1 MRFKMNLQLFSD
13 ETTMDFGDADT
24 GTEVAEELTAEQG
37 DDFLSGL
44 DEADATGAERHGAE
58 GKGIG
63 DCQVHLNA
71 SMVVQML

>member
-1 MRFKMNLQLFSD
+1 MRFKMNLQLFS
-13 ETTMDFGDADT
+13 EENTMDFGDADT

-44 DEADATGAERHGAE
+44 DEADAADEDEAEAE

-63 DCQVHLNA
+63 DCQVHLNV
-71 SMVVQML
+71 SMVAQVP